1 MALSK
6 IVSASLDTGAPA
18 RGNLP
23 AGSVLQVVNVQTA
36 AFTSST
42 AIIPLDNTIPQ
53 NTEGTQLFTLDI
65 TPTSTTSKLKIDVV
79 LHAGVSVGAWCSLAV
94 FQDSNVNA
102 IAATS
107 SYMSQAGGAI
117 AVPLTYFM
125 ASGTTSTTTFK
136 LRYGPNT
143 GTMGINGN
151 NTTNFFNGTL
161 FTSMTITE
169 IAA

>member
-6 IVSASLDTGAPA
+6 ITADSFDTGSPA
-18 RGNLP
+18 RRNLP
-23 AGSVLQVVNVQTA
+23 TGSVLQVVNIQSS
-36 AFTSST
+36 AFTST
-42 AIIPLDNTIPQ
+42 TTLIPLDNTIPQ
-53 NTEGTQLFTLDI
+53 NTEGTELFTLSI
-65 TPTSTTSKLKIDVV
+65 TPTSATTKLKIDVV
-79 LHAGVSVGAWCSLAV
+79 LHGGVSVGAWASLAI
-94 FQDSNVNA
+94 FQDSNANA

-117 AVPLTYFM
+117 AIPLTYFM
-125 ASGTTSTTTFK
+125 TSGTTSATTFK

-151 NTTNFFNGTL
+151 NTAGFFNGTL
-161 FTSMTITE
+161 YTSMTITE